1 MHSGEDVGEA
11 SLSSPPK
18 NVGED
23 ILPSSPAF
31 PTSPILDTGGA
42 ANTTATIDEQMEEG
56 EIETLASHETAR
68 PSSQRFVAETPRG
81 TVGDVGAT
89 LHVAS
94 PPQVVMQD
102 ADLGGAPVE
111 TDAPKAK
118 VHKGKGT
125 TTVTLDFDDS
135 DDAVFDEEVENARA
149 SRLTESTID
158 VNTSEKVAY
167 QPEKGVS
174 TGKFVCYFLLFDFE
188 FYVFVLILE
197 FAYFCCSGIFP

>member
-11 SLSSPPK
+11 SLSLPPK

-23 ILPSSPAF
+23 TLPSSPVVLAS
-31 PTSPILDTGGA
+31 SPVLDTRGA
-42 ANTTATIDEQMEEG
+42 TDATATVDEQMEEG
-56 EIETLASHETAR
+56 EIETLASLETVG

-81 TVGDVGAT
+81 TTGDVGAT

-102 ADLGGAPVE
+102 TDLGGAPGE
-111 TDAPKAK
+111 TDARKAK

-135 DDAVFDEEVENARA
+135 DDDVFDEEAKNARA

-158 VNTSEKVAY
+158 VNTGEKVAC
-167 QPEKGVS
+167 QLEKVFLRVS
-174 TGKFVCYFLLFDFE
+174 LLIIFLLFVFE
-188 FYVFVLILE
+188 FYVSILLI
-197 FAYFCCSGIFP
+197 